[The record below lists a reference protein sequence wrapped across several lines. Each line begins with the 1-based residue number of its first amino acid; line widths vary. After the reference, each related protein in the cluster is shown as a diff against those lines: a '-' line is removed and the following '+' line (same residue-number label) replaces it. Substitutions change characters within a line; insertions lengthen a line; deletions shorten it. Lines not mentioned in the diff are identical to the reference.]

1 MHYLLDVPPYLLS
14 AFPDTTVHSGEKVS
28 LKCVSAGNFA
38 PRVVWTLYE
47 QELSTAQNSR
57 IRIGDYVSHQGH
69 VTSFLNITDARVEDS
84 GVYRCDISNDVGAVW
99 HAARLNVYG
108 PPFIRPFPNISAIS
122 GQELVLNCP
131 VGGYPIKSITWQKG
145 GIILPLDHRHKISNT
160 GYLTIQDVQK
170 AADEGEYTC
179 IAKNPDGLTAS
190 GSTYISVVGML
201 LIKIWVQICA

>member
-1 MHYLLDVPPYLLS
+1 MVITVRDVPPYLLS

-69 VTSFLNITDARVEDS
+69 VTSYLNITDARVEDS

-145 GIILPLDHRHKISNT
+145 
-160 GYLTIQDVQK
+160 
-170 AADEGEYTC
+170 A
-179 IAKNPDGLTAS
+179 
-190 GSTYISVVGML
+190 
-201 LIKIWVQICA
+201 